1 MTDPRTTTGM
11 RSTAGILL
19 LVAVT
24 GLVLAAYAQV
34 WHHGFLEYD
43 DDLFVTGNPEVQR
56 GLDWPGLKWAFTN
69 VKAALWIPVLWLSHM
84 ADVQLFGMHA
94 GWHHLHNLFLHW
106 LNSLLLLYVMQR
118 LTGRIWVS
126 GIVALLFAVHPQ
138 HVESVAWVTERKD
151 TLSTAFFLLTI
162 LCYHRHV
169 QGGARRFQV
178 AALGFFVLGLL
189 TKPMLVTLPF
199 VLLLLDHWP
208 LGRAAAASRAGSVR
222 TWTRLVAEK
231 LPFLIVALAVAV
243 TTLVVGRSGGIV
255 SELDMVPLK
264 FRLMNVVNGYF
275 EYLRQFFWPH
285 DLHAQYGFEVPLP
298 TVKLVLAAGVLVGVS
313 AIAVR
318 LRRSHPYVLT
328 GWLWYLG
335 TLIPVIGLVQQGA
348 HAMADRY
355 TYISGI
361 GIYLIVA
368 YGVAGIRDRWRV
380 PVPVLAVA
388 VAGAFAA
395 LTWVARGQ
403 AAYWRDTET
412 LFTRTLS
419 FEPENEF
426 ALNKLADHYKR
437 SGRIAEA
444 REMYARSM
452 RVNPH
457 AAHASNNLAG
467 LLADAGEWD
476 QALALYRR
484 ALNSDGDAATVHYN
498 MGILL
503 HKMGRNA
510 EAVAS
515 YEKALEIEPD
525 HYDAMTNLGL
535 TYLAQERFAAA
546 DGQLQAMLR
555 RYPEDAL
562 VRYNLA
568 CVASRAGRT
577 ADALAW
583 LRGALDL
590 GFADWATLSADPDLA
605 ALRATEAYRALQ
617 LPTGTTTP

>member
-1 MTDPRTTTGM
+1 
-11 RSTAGILL
+11 
-19 LVAVT
+19 
-24 GLVLAAYAQV
+24 
-34 WHHGFLEYD
+34 
-43 DDLFVTGNPEVQR
+43 
-56 GLDWPGLKWAFTN
+56 
-69 VKAALWIPVLWLSHM
+69 
-84 ADVQLFGMHA
+84 
-94 GWHHLHNLFLHW
+94 
-106 LNSLLLLYVMQR
+106 
-118 LTGRIWVS
+118 
-126 GIVALLFAVHPQ
+126 
-138 HVESVAWVTERKD
+138 
-151 TLSTAFFLLTI
+151 
-162 LCYHRHV
+162 
-169 QGGARRFQV
+169 
-178 AALGFFVLGLL
+178 
-189 TKPMLVTLPF
+189 
-199 VLLLLDHWP
+199 
-208 LGRAAAASRAGSVR
+208 
-222 TWTRLVAEK
+222 
-231 LPFLIVALAVAV
+231 
-243 TTLVVGRSGGIV
+243 
-255 SELDMVPLK
+255 VP
-264 FRLMNVVNGYF
+264 
-275 EYLRQFFWPH
+275 
-285 DLHAQYGFEVPLP
+285 
-298 TVKLVLAAGVLVGVS
+298 
-313 AIAVR
+313 I
-318 LRRSHPYVLT
+318 
-328 GWLWYLG
+328 
-335 TLIPVIGLVQQGA
+335 
-348 HAMADRY
+348 
-355 TYISGI
+355 
-361 GIYLIVA
+361 
-368 YGVAGIRDRWRV
+368 
-380 PVPVLAVA
+380 PVLAVV

-395 LTWVARGQ
+395 LTWAARGQ

-419 FEPENEF
+419 FEPDNEF

-437 SGRIAEA
+437 SGRTAEA

-467 LLADAGEWD
+467 LLVDAGEWD

-498 MGILL
+498 RGILL
-503 HKMGRNA
+503 HKMGRND